1 METKGFLVSSATE
14 SSLASVYKRSFTP
27 DIRNCKEAPCPVP
40 LIGYARVSTEDQTPL
55 PQSQALKSA
64 GCVAIHEEQASGG
77 NRARPVLARVLER
90 IGKGD
95 TLVVVRIDRLA
106 RSLSHLLEVIE
117 RLEAKGA
124 FFRSLTDPIDTSS
137 PQGKFTLQVLGA
149 AAEFE
154 RALIRERTKAGL
166 ASARTNG
173 RVGGNPGLRAR
184 DPAALRK
191 VRLARQDG
199 YMERLNET
207 AQDWVAHVR
216 RLRPDMA
223 WEDVVRVVNGPLP
236 PERQWTQSRLLRAV
250 NAYVRDGFLPPT
262 VLDRAGRRETD
273 DRLPA
278 IVAAIKG
285 ADPDITLQA
294 ICTRLEEMRER
305 TPRGR
310 TSWQPSSVKMLIERA
325 EKLGLLSTLRQS
337 GRPVDRPVHDGMN
350 SEMAVLTGRTK
361 VKNWIVHMQDLLQIT
376 AKEAHLPVD
385 AR

>member
-1 METKGFLVSSATE
+1 MS
-14 SSLASVYKRSFTP
+14 
-27 DIRNCKEAPCPVP
+27 
-40 LIGYARVSTEDQTPL
+40 LIGYARISTEDQTPL
-55 PQSQALKSA
+55 PQVQELKSA
-64 GCVAIHEEQASGG
+64 GCTEIHEEQASGG
-77 NRARPVLARVLER
+77 NRARPVLARVIDR

-124 FFRSLTDPIDTSS
+124 HFRSLQDPIDTAS

-149 AAEFE
+149 AAEFK

-166 ASARTNG
+166 ASARSQG

-191 VRLARQDG
+191 VRLARLDG
-199 YMERLNET
+199 YIERLNAT
-207 AQDWVAHVR
+207 AQDWVPHVR
-216 RLRPDMA
+216 RLRPDMP
-223 WEDVVRVVNGPLP
+223 WEDVLRIVNSPLP
-236 PERQWTQSRLLRAV
+236 PQRRWTQARLLRAV
-250 NAYVRDGFLPPT
+250 NAYVRDGFLPKT
-262 VLDRAGRRETD
+262 VVGRANRRDTD

-294 ICTRLEEMRER
+294 ICGRLEAMRER

-310 TSWQPSSVKMLIERA
+310 SSWQPSSVKMLLERA
-325 EKLGLLSTLRQS
+325 ERLGMLC
-337 GRPVDRPVHDGMN
+337 
-350 SEMAVLTGRTK
+350 E
-361 VKNWIVHMQDLLQIT
+361 
-376 AKEAHLPVD
+376 
-385 AR
+385 

>member
-1 METKGFLVSSATE
+1 MPLV
-14 SSLASVYKRSFTP
+14 
-27 DIRNCKEAPCPVP
+27 
-40 LIGYARVSTEDQTPL
+40 GYARISTEEQTTL

-64 GCVAIHEEQASGG
+64 GCAEIHEERASGG
-77 NRARPVLARVLER
+77 DRTRPVLARMLER
-90 IGKGD
+90 IGTGD

-117 RLEAKGA
+117 RLEVKGA
-124 FFRSLTDPIDTSS
+124 FFRSIEDPIDTAS

-166 ASARTNG
+166 ASARSKG
-173 RVGGNPGLRAR
+173 RVGGNPGLRAK
-184 DPAALRK
+184 DPAARRK
-191 VRLARQDG
+191 VLLARQDG

-207 AQDWVAHVR
+207 AQDWVPHVR

-223 WEDVVRVVNGPLP
+223 WEDVLQIINGPLP
-236 PERQWTQSRLLRAV
+236 HDRRWTQSRLLRAV
-250 NAYVRDGFLPPT
+250 KAYVRDGFLPKT
-262 VLDRAGRRETD
+262 ILGRASLRDVD

-294 ICTRLEEMRER
+294 ICDRLQSMRER

-310 TSWQPSSVKMLIERA
+310 TSWQPSSVRMLLERA
-325 EKLGLLSTLRQS
+325 RNLGMLGER
-337 GRPVDRPVHDGMN
+337 
-350 SEMAVLTGRTK
+350 
-361 VKNWIVHMQDLLQIT
+361 
-376 AKEAHLPVD
+376 
-385 AR
+385 

>member
-1 METKGFLVSSATE
+1 MT
-14 SSLASVYKRSFTP
+14 
-27 DIRNCKEAPCPVP
+27 

-64 GCVAIHEEQASGG
+64 GCAEIHEEQASGG

-90 IGKGD
+90 TQKGD

-117 RLEAKGA
+117 RLEANGA
-124 FFRSLTDPIDTSS
+124 FFRSLEDPIDTAS

-166 ASARTNG
+166 ASARSQG

-199 YMERLNET
+199 YLERLSQT
-207 AQDWVAHVR
+207 AEDWMPQVR
-216 RLRPDMA
+216 RLRPDMP
-223 WEDVVRVVNGPLP
+223 WEDVLRIVNSPLP
-236 PERQWTQSRLLRAV
+236 PQRRWTQARLLRAV
-250 NAYVRDGFLPPT
+250 NAYVRDGFLPKT
-262 VLDRAGRRETD
+262 VVGRANRRDTD

-294 ICTRLEEMRER
+294 ICDRLEAMRER

-310 TSWQPSSVKMLIERA
+310 TSWQPSSVKMLLERA
-325 EKLGLLSTLRQS
+325 GKLGLL
-337 GRPVDRPVHDGMN
+337 
-350 SEMAVLTGRTK
+350 
-361 VKNWIVHMQDLLQIT
+361 
-376 AKEAHLPVD
+376 
-385 AR
+385 